1 MPESKVRKANKATG
15 KTSGK
20 SSRKAP
26 AVKKVEQEKL
36 EEEARKA
43 EAQTPEAIEAARKAE
58 AKAERH
64 RRLAVDR
71 SWVPWVFVP
80 LLVIGVLWLVVYYIA
95 GNQIP
100 FMLALGDWNILVGMG
115 CMAAAFAVATLWK

>member
-1 MPESKVRKANKATG
+1 MPESKVRRPAKNKASN
-15 KTSGK
+15 KNPK
-20 SSRKAP
+20 KAP
-26 AVKKVEQEKL
+26 AVKKAEQEKV
-36 EEEARKA
+36 EAEARKA
-43 EAQTPEAIEAARKAE
+43 EAETPEAKEAARKAE

-71 SWVPWVFVP
+71 TWVPWVFVP
-80 LLVIGVLWLVVYYIA
+80 LLIIGVLWLVVYYIA

-100 FMLALGDWNILVGMG
+100 FMAALGDWNILVGMG

>member
-20 SSRKAP
+20 SSQKAP
-26 AVKKVEQEKL
+26 SVKKVEQE
-36 EEEARKA
+36 EARSA
-43 EAQTPEAIEAARKAE
+43 EAETPEAIEAARKAE

-95 GNQIP
+95 GTEIP
-100 FMLALGDWNILVGMG
+100 FMVLLGDWNILVGMG

>member
-1 MPESKVRKANKATG
+1 MPESKVRKPAKA
-15 KTSGK
+15 KKASGK
-20 SSRKAP
+20 PAKKAP
-26 AVKKVEQEKL
+26 AVKKVEAEKL
-36 EEEARKA
+36 ETEKLKA
-43 EAQTPEAIEAARKAE
+43 EADTPEGIEAARKAE

-95 GNQIP
+95 GMNIP
-100 FMLALGDWNILVGMG
+100 FMAALGDWNILIGMG
-115 CMAAAFAVATLWK
+115 CMAGAFAVATLWK